1 MINWFTKLKP
11 KLKRKSIFRLF
22 FITVFFPHLWA
33 FIGGFRAIDNV
44 SKVINI
50 WYFLRYFGY
59 VLGFAL
65 LESVMYF
72 CVILILSIMLPR
84 RWSNFQTFSLL
95 GVWSLILPVSVV
107 ATKVYFI
114 SPNARTWIA
123 LEVAYHPGLT
133 YFFYGLL
140 WVIVITAFGLPAVL
154 IARSEKA
161 AAVFS
166 GLLDKF
172 ETLSKFY
179 LVLDVI
185 AFIAIIGRLISV

>member
-1 MINWFTKLKP
+1 MVIWIEKIRP
-11 KLKRKSIFRLF
+11 KLDKKHIFRLF
-22 FITVFFPHLWA
+22 FVTAFFPHLWA
-33 FIGGFRAIDNV
+33 FIRGFNAFGHISMAFNL
-44 SKVINI
+44 

-65 LESVMYF
+65 LESLLY
-72 CVILILSIMLPR
+72 CGAALIFSLALPR
-84 RWSNFQTFSLL
+84 RWSNLQTFSLL
-95 GVWSLILPVSVV
+95 GFWSLILPVAVIAS
-107 ATKVYFI
+107 KIYFT
-114 SPNARTWIA
+114 SPNARAWISM
-123 LEVAYHPGLT
+123 EVVFHPGLT

-140 WVIVITAFGLPAVL
+140 WVIVITAFALPAVL

-161 AAVFS
+161 AGAFS

-185 AFIAIIGRLISV
+185 AFIAILGRLISV